1 MFETKYLYNFKQ
13 KRRFNG
19 LPQQKKSTKQK
30 KVKIQLTQSPKFTK
44 ELKNLFK
51 TIPLIPSAAILLEKF
66 KGFQTIPPKWTPNT
80 SIKSLRVDGIIIY
93 SKKKP
98 QGYSLDSQILG
109 DLIRNKRKI
118 AGITPTTQIK
128 TKTKISSRR
137 STRKPVSKTKSSSV
151 SKRKT
156 TAEIIDKI
164 PSIPNY
170 LIKRLS
176 SNEVKILKMGV
187 FDINRL
193 PLQKIDYYLDILS
206 SARILFD
213 DNYKNEKIVLDYMD
227 AKLKFLSKV
236 SHGMHEKEGERLII
250 KIFKIPMDEGKFDKI
265 LKKCMKK
272 YDLDDCASKI
282 IKKVGSKAKKI
293 PLSEY
298 ALRKKIVE
306 ILSKRY
312 SKKN

>member
-1 MFETKYLYNFKQ
+1 M
-13 KRRFNG
+13 
-19 LPQQKKSTKQK
+19 PPQKKSTKQK
-30 KVKIQLTQSPKFTK
+30 QKKIQLTQSSKFIK
-44 ELKNLFK
+44 ELKYLFK
-51 TIPLIPSAAILLEKF
+51 TIPLIPSAALLLEKF
-66 KGFQTIPPKWTPNT
+66 KNFQNIPPKWTPNT
-80 SIKSLRVDGIIIY
+80 SIKQLRADGIIIY

-98 QGYSLDSQILG
+98 QGYSLDSKILN
-109 DLIRNKRKI
+109 DLIRNNRAI
-118 AGITPTTQIK
+118 ETTGQIK
-128 TKTKISSRR
+128 TKTQKSSV
-137 STRKPVSKTKSSSV
+137 KPKKKLEMKGKSSSV

-156 TAEIIDKI
+156 SVEIIDKI
-164 PSIPNY
+164 PSIPKY

-176 SNEVKILKMGV
+176 SNEIKILNMGV

-193 PLQKIDYYLDILS
+193 PLQKIDYYLEILS

-213 DNYKNEKIVLDYMD
+213 DNYKNEKMVLDYLD

-236 SHGMHEKEGERLII
+236 SHRMHEKEGELLII
-250 KIFKIPMDEGKFDKI
+250 KFFKTPMNEGKFDKI

-298 ALRKKIVE
+298 ALRKKIVD

>member
-1 MFETKYLYNFKQ
+1 M
-13 KRRFNG
+13 
-19 LPQQKKSTKQK
+19 PPQKKTTKQK
-30 KVKIQLTQSPKFTK
+30 QKKIQLTQSPKFIK
-44 ELKNLFK
+44 DLKYLFK
-51 TIPLIPSAAILLEKF
+51 TNPLVPSATLLLEKF

-80 SIKSLRVDGIIIY
+80 SIKSLRTDGIIIY

-98 QGYSLDSQILG
+98 QGYSLNSKILS
-109 DLIRNKRKI
+109 DFIRNKGKI
-118 AGITPTTQIK
+118 AGNTSSAQTK
-128 TKTKISSRR
+128 NKTKISSRK
-137 STRKPVSKTKSSSV
+137 STRKPDSKIKSSSV
-151 SKRKT
+151 SRRKT
-156 TAEIIDKI
+156 TVDIINKI

-176 SNEVKILKMGV
+176 SNEIKILKMGV

-193 PLQKIDYYLDILS
+193 LLQKIDFYLEILS

-213 DNYKNEKIVLDYMD
+213 DNYKNEKMVLDYMD

-236 SHGMHEKEGERLII
+236 SHGLHEKEGELLIV
-250 KIFKIPMDEGKFDKI
+250 KFFKTPMNEGKFDKI

-298 ALRKKIVE
+298 ALRKNIVD

-312 SKKN
+312 SKKS

>member
-1 MFETKYLYNFKQ
+1 MS
-13 KRRFNG
+13 
-19 LPQQKKSTKQK
+19 QQKKTTKQK
-30 KVKIQLTQSPKFTK
+30 QKKIPLTQSPKFIK
-44 ELKNLFK
+44 DLKNLFK
-51 TIPLIPSAAILLEKF
+51 TIPLVPSAALLLENF

-80 SIKSLRVDGIIIY
+80 SIKSLRSDGIIIY

-98 QGYSLDSQILG
+98 QGYSLDSKILG
-109 DLIRNKRKI
+109 DLIRNKREI
-118 AGITPTTQIK
+118 SGIPTTTQIR
-128 TKTKISSRR
+128 TKTKK
-137 STRKPVSKTKSSSV
+137 TPPKPIKKSGIKKRSSSV

-164 PSIPNY
+164 PSIPKY
-170 LIKRLS
+170 LLKRLS
-176 SNEVKILKMGV
+176 SNDVKILKMGV

-193 PLQKIDYYLDILS
+193 PIQKIEYYLETLS

-213 DNYKNEKIVLDYMD
+213 ASYVNEKLVSDYIE
-227 AKLKFLSKV
+227 AKLKFLGKI
-236 SHGMHEKEGERLII
+236 SHKMHEKKGEHLLI
-250 KIFKIPMDEGKFDKI
+250 KYFVEPMNEGKFDKV

-272 YDLDDCASKI
+272 YDLDDCAFKI
-282 IKKVGSKAKKI
+282 IKKLGSKAKKI

-312 SKKN
+312 SKKK